1 MQRTLQKTATMY
13 KVKIWND
20 SISDFQVWEFPYLET
35 ALMMANKLSHKYR
48 GKVFVTDGTLKGC
61 YVVEH

>member
-1 MQRTLQKTATMY
+1 MY

-20 SISDFQVWEFPYLET
+20 SISDFQVWEYPYLET

-48 GKVFVTDGTLKGC
+48 GKVFVTDGTKQGC
-61 YVVEH
+61 YVEEP